1 MRYFI
6 SCAFI
11 SLLLIGCK
19 KYDDTVEAS
28 HLQVPPYTETGA
40 NTFGCLINGAP
51 WANFGYF
58 VMHDELG
65 GQHVDTNK
73 VHASIGYHN
82 APNMALFVDAS
93 LDVYKKGVLIRD
105 ERMSMAIPQSGNL
118 KGVHTLTGE
127 NYLFDFIDNYVDYSS
142 LIRSPFTVTI
152 YKDTVIGSKHIVSGK
167 FNGILY
173 NNAQTDSLNITGG
186 VFDVTLQ

>member
-1 MRYFI
+1 MKYFI

-11 SLLLIGCK
+11 AALLIGCK

-58 VMHDELG
+58 VMHNELG

-73 VHASIGYHN
+73 VHSSIDFYN
-82 APNMALFVDAS
+82 APNKALYVNAA
-93 LDVYKKGVLIRD
+93 LDVYKKGVLITD
-105 ERMSMAIPQSGNL
+105 QLMYMTVPQNGSL
-118 KGVHTLTGE
+118 KGIHKLTSA
-127 NYLFDFIDNYVDYSS
+127 NYLFAFNDLYTGYGS
-142 LIRSPFTVTI
+142 LIRNPFTVTI
-152 YKDTVIGSKHIVSGK
+152 FKDTIIGAKHIVSGM
-167 FNGILY
+167 FNGVLY
-173 NNAQTDSLNITGG
+173 NNSQTDSLKITGG